1 MHDVTSGVQLT
12 YDDLLQLPDDR
23 LRHEL
28 IGGTHYVTASP
39 NTRHQ
44 LVLGEI
50 YFALRSHL
58 ERHPGGALFLA
69 PVDVVLSARDVVVPD
84 MVYLSAERAPDVL
97 THQAIR
103 GTPDLIVEILS
114 PGTRRRDS
122 TVKQALYDR
131 EGVTEY
137 WLVDPQRASIRV
149 YRRGD
154 EALVLAADLSAEAND
169 TLTTPLLPRLSVPLS
184 RVFR

>member
-12 YDDLLQLPDDR
+12 YDDLLRLPDDR

-28 IGGTHYVTASP
+28 IEGTHYVTASP

-44 LVLGEI
+44 HVLGEI

-58 ERHPGGALFLA
+58 ERHPGGSLFLA

-84 MVYLSAERAPDVL
+84 MVYLSAERAADVL
-97 THQAIR
+97 THQVIR
-103 GTPDLIVEILS
+103 GMPDLIVEILS
-114 PGTRRRDS
+114 PGTRRRDR

-137 WLVDPQRASIRV
+137 WLVDPQRDRIRV
-149 YRRGD
+149 FRRAD
-154 EALVLAADLSAEAND
+154 EGLVLAADLSTEAND
-169 TLTTPLLPRLSVPLS
+169 TLTTPLLPGLSVPLS